1 MKKVLLT
8 EWEAIN
14 REGLPEWY
22 VRNTPRVFWTWEA
35 LALFRAA
42 EQAGIIFFEGE
53 YSDTW
58 CRGLGIPLQEL
69 KELRNNDTYN
79 PDYERPIIH
88 GQLAYFCQR
97 ASKRLH
103 LNNGA
108 HTNWGPFERMF
119 GYKPKSL
126 RGYLHNLVERSPQG
140 RLEDRLID
148 TFFDEY
154 RP

>member
-1 MKKVLLT
+1 MQNKIT
-8 EWEAIN
+8 AREAIAYL
-14 REGLPEWY
+14 GLPEGY
-22 VRNTPRVFWTWEA
+22 VLTTPADFWTPEA
-35 LALFRAA
+35 FALFQAA
-42 EQAGIIFFEGE
+42 SRAGIIAFDDLADRW
-53 YSDTW
+53 S
-58 CRGLGIPLQEL
+58 RGLGRPLQEL
-69 KELRNNDTYN
+69 KELRNTDTYN
-79 PDYERPIIH
+79 PAYERPIIH

-108 HTNWGPFERMF
+108 HTNWGPFEKMF
-119 GYKPKSL
+119 GYKPKAL
-126 RGYLHNLVERSPQG
+126 RGYLHNRVERSPQG